1 MADRVAVVGGGVVG
15 AACALEL
22 ARVGHHVTLLEAA
35 TIAAGVTG
43 GSLAALTRH
52 HTGDPA
58 DIPFTVESTNRWRS
72 MTAGFQQRLG
82 IDVEYEVSGQL
93 SLIEGDTPERSEQ
106 ALAQASA
113 IVEAESEHGLV
124 SELLT
129 TEQAREI
136 VPALGGAGI
145 AGATWAPGDA
155 KINALLACRALVHTA
170 ARHGAAIRTPSRVL
184 RIQPRQGGWTVVTE
198 SDRLDADVVVVAC
211 GPWSG
216 QLLAELEPRLQ
227 AVLTPKRAQ
236 CCVTGTLPQ
245 LIGPVIASISVG
257 ISTGY
262 TQLHQTRHGQVMFNT
277 VTETDDPR
285 LADGGLDDSVDHDF
299 LVVSARKL
307 VQLFPCL
314 SDARLLRSWGACEV
328 WTPDQRFLIGAVG
341 PQDGLFIAAGDNGV
355 GFLNAP
361 MVARSLASLIAG
373 EDCGYDLSRYAPMR
387 GAAQAA

>member
-1 MADRVAVVGGGVVG
+1 MEAGVWLTG
-15 AACALEL
+15 YWGCCGRRRRWCGRALEL

-124 SELLT
+124 SANPPT
-129 TEQAREI
+129 TEQAAAQI

-170 ARHGAAIRTPSRVL
+170 ARHGAAKLQDPARAL
-184 RIQPRQGGWTVVTE
+184 RI
-198 SDRLDADVVVVAC
+198 
-211 GPWSG
+211 
-216 QLLAELEPRLQ
+216 
-227 AVLTPKRAQ
+227 
-236 CCVTGTLPQ
+236 
-245 LIGPVIASISVG
+245 
-257 ISTGY
+257 
-262 TQLHQTRHGQVMFNT
+262 
-277 VTETDDPR
+277 
-285 LADGGLDDSVDHDF
+285 
-299 LVVSARKL
+299 
-307 VQLFPCL
+307 
-314 SDARLLRSWGACEV
+314 
-328 WTPDQRFLIGAVG
+328 
-341 PQDGLFIAAGDNGV
+341 
-355 GFLNAP
+355 
-361 MVARSLASLIAG
+361 
-373 EDCGYDLSRYAPMR
+373 
-387 GAAQAA
+387 